1 MSLFGNK
8 IKCKSALAEGNSLVT
23 DVKVPAK
30 TFNKFFANAAGTLGF
45 KYEKLP
51 FNYDD
56 SNYNYDELIIRYS
69 DHPSIRAIK
78 KKCTKLFSFHF

>member
-1 MSLFGNK
+1 M
-8 IKCKSALAEGNSLVT
+8 KSSAKVHLLKVNSLVS

-30 TFNKFFANAAGTLGF
+30 TFNKFFVNAAATLGL

-56 SNYNYDELIIRYS
+56 SNCNLDELIVRYN
-69 DHPSIRAIK
+69 DHPSTLAIK
-78 KKCTKLFSFHF
+78 NKYTKLFSFHF

>member
-1 MSLFGNK
+1 M
-8 IKCKSALAEGNSLVT
+8 KSSAKVHLLKVNSLVT

-30 TFNKFFANAAGTLGF
+30 TFNKFFVNAATTLGL

-56 SNYNYDELIIRYS
+56 SNCNLDELIVRYN
-69 DHPSIRAIK
+69 DHPSILAIK
-78 KKCTKLFSFHF
+78 NKYTKLFSFHF

>member
-1 MSLFGNK
+1 M
-8 IKCKSALAEGNSLVT
+8 KSSAKVHLLKVNSLVS

-30 TFNKFFANAAGTLGF
+30 TFNKFFVNAAATLGL

-56 SNYNYDELIIRYS
+56 SNCNLDELIVRYN
-69 DHPSIRAIK
+69 DHPSILAIK
-78 KKCTKLFSFHF
+78 NKYTKLFSFHF